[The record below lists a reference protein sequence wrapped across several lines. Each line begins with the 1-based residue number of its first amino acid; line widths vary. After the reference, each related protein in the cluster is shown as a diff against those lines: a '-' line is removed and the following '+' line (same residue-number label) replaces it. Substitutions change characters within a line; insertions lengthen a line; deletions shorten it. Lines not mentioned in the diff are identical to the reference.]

1 MELLVEF
8 INNHTM
14 LALGCV
20 GFFLL
25 AVFNE
30 LKIKEANICGLST
43 TDSVKLINQN
53 SLIFDIG
60 PAERYAQKHLLGAAN
75 KKPEDLT
82 KEELRKTN
90 KKNKPVLLV
99 CDNGNASKK
108 LSLKLRSKGLDNVFY
123 IKGGQ
128 TEWENAS
135 LPVSSLA
142 DQ

>member
-1 MELLVEF
+1 MDLLIEF
-8 INNHTM
+8 INNHPM

-43 TDSVKLINQN
+43 IDSVKLINQN
-53 SLIFDIG
+53 SLIFDVG
-60 PAERYAQKHLLGAAN
+60 NTDRYAKKHLLGAVK

-82 KEELRKTN
+82 EAGLRKNN

-99 CDNGNASKK
+99 CDNGNTSKK
-108 LSLKLRSKGLDNVFY
+108 LSLRLRSKGLDNVFY

-135 LPVSSLA
+135 LPVTSLA
-142 DQ
+142 D

>member
-1 MELLVEF
+1 MDLLIEF
-8 INNHTM
+8 INNHPM

-43 TDSVKLINQN
+43 IDSVKLINQN
-53 SLIFDIG
+53 SLILDVG
-60 PAERYAQKHLLGAAN
+60 NAERYSRKHLLGATN
-75 KKPEDLT
+75 KKPEDVT
-82 KEELRKTN
+82 ESELKKHR
-90 KKNKPVLLV
+90 KKNKPILLV
-99 CDNGNASKK
+99 CDNGNTSKK
-108 LSLKLRSKGLDNVFY
+108 LSLKLRSKGLDNIFY

-142 DQ
+142 D

>member
-1 MELLVEF
+1 MDLLIEF
-8 INNHTM
+8 INNHPM

-43 TDSVKLINQN
+43 IDSVKLINQN
-53 SLIFDIG
+53 SLIFDVG
-60 PAERYAQKHLLGAAN
+60 NADRYAKKHLLGAVK

-82 KEELRKTN
+82 EAGLRKNN

-99 CDNGNASKK
+99 CDNGNTSKK
-108 LSLKLRSKGLDNVFY
+108 LSLRLRSKGLDNVFY

-135 LPVSSLA
+135 LPVTSLA
-142 DQ
+142 D

>member
-1 MELLVEF
+1 
-8 INNHTM
+8 
-14 LALGCV
+14 
-20 GFFLL
+20 
-25 AVFNE
+25 VFNE

>member
-1 MELLVEF
+1 MEVLIEF
-8 INNHTM
+8 LNNHPI

-30 LKIKEANICGLST
+30 LKIKEAICGLST

-53 SLIFDIG
+53 SLIFDVG
-60 PAERYAQKHLLGAAN
+60 NADRYAKKHLLGAAN
-75 KKPEDLT
+75 KKPEDVT
-82 KEELRKTN
+82 EAELRKNN

-142 DQ
+142 D

>member
-1 MELLVEF
+1 
-8 INNHTM
+8 
-14 LALGCV
+14 
-20 GFFLL
+20 
-25 AVFNE
+25 
-30 LKIKEANICGLST
+30 
-43 TDSVKLINQN
+43 
-53 SLIFDIG
+53 LIFDVG

-75 KKPEDLT
+75 KKPEDVT
-82 KEELRKTN
+82 EAELRKNN

-99 CDNGNASKK
+99 CDNGNTSKK

-142 DQ
+142 D

>member
-1 MELLVEF
+1 MELLIEF
-8 INNHTM
+8 INNHPI
-14 LALGCV
+14 LGLGCV
-20 GFFLL
+20 AFFLL

-30 LKIKEANICGLST
+30 LKIKEGNICGLST
-43 TDSVKLINQN
+43 IDSVKLINQN
-53 SLIFDIG
+53 SLIFDVG
-60 PAERYAQKHLLGAAN
+60 NADRYAKKHLLGAAN

-82 KEELRKTN
+82 EGELKKHN

-99 CDNGNASKK
+99 CDNGNTSKK

-142 DQ
+142 D

>member
-1 MELLVEF
+1 METLVEF
-8 INNHTM
+8 INNHPI

-30 LKIKEANICGLST
+30 LKIKEANICCRST
-43 TDSVKLINQN
+43 MDSVKLINQN
-53 SLIFDIG
+53 SLIFDVG
-60 PAERYAQKHLLGAAN
+60 NPDRYAKKHLLGAVS
-75 KKPEDLT
+75 KKLEGVTEAAL
-82 KEELRKTN
+82 KKSN

-99 CDNGNASKK
+99 CDNGSASKK

-135 LPVSSLA
+135 LPVSSLT
-142 DQ
+142 D

>member
-8 INNHTM
+8 INNNLM

-53 SLIFDIG
+53 SLIFDVG

-75 KKPEDLT
+75 KKPEDVT
-82 KEELRKTN
+82 EAELRKNN

-99 CDNGNASKK
+99 CDNGNTSK
-108 LSLKLRSKGLDNVFY
+108 
-123 IKGGQ
+123 
-128 TEWENAS
+128 
-135 LPVSSLA
+135 
-142 DQ
+142 

>member
-1 MELLVEF
+1 MEVLIEF
-8 INNHTM
+8 INNHPM

-43 TDSVKLINQN
+43 TASVKLINQT
-53 SLIFDIG
+53 SLIFDVG
-60 PAERYAQKHLLGAAN
+60 NADRYAKKHLLGAAN
-75 KKPEDLT
+75 KKPEDVT
-82 KEELRKTN
+82 ETELRKNN

-128 TEWENAS
+128 ADWENAS

-142 DQ
+142 D